1 MKQNASQSASGADL
15 SDQMSVHIG
24 NHLHFYLGCLLY
36 PQDIL
41 NYKLTHGDTT
51 LHCTIYACGLQRRT
65 GMISAFRC
73 LQVSCSS
80 SRGGLLYV
88 NIDSITVNVGIG
100 IGSIPV

>member
-51 LHCTIYACGLQRRT
+51 LHYTAPSTHVPFKWTPKKNRNDLCFSL
-65 GMISAFRC
+65 SAG
-73 LQVSCSS
+73 V
-80 SRGGLLYV
+80 V
-88 NIDSITVNVGIG
+88 
-100 IGSIPV
+100 